1 MKKINFKIVG
11 IILVILVLL
20 GLEFIRYSNSK
31 KVMKNLTTY
40 NAMKIRSGSGKGYI
54 EVNGN
59 VDVNDTKKVFVDKKL
74 KVDEVFVQEGDYIE
88 KGQLLMTFDETER
101 NNIMRNLERER
112 LSLSKLKRDYS
123 VEKELLKI
131 GGSSANSVK
140 ELEEEI
146 RRVEIN
152 IEEYEEDL
160 AKTAEKIESPVSGT
174 ITSLTAQENY
184 LVDTDSPLMEIADLS
199 DIKIVLEVPEY
210 DVSNIY
216 IGQKILI
223 KPEAFEKKKSF
234 PGKVTK
240 ISKISEVSETTSE
253 NVLETEVKPDEVIPY
268 IVPGFKV
275 TATIY
280 LDEKKDEIIIPK
292 TAILENDGK
301 YFVVVADI
309 DGVVKR
315 QEIELENLEGDN
327 IIVKS
332 GLVGDETV
340 LITPDENLK
349 DGEKVI
355 LQIKGRNRGNQNV
368 KSGNVK

>member
-11 IILVILVLL
+11 IVLVILVFLIIEL
-20 GLEFIRYSNSK
+20 IRYNNSK
-31 KVMKNLTTY
+31 KIKENLTTY
-40 NAMKIRSGSGKGYI
+40 SAMKINIGNERGYI

-59 VDVNDTKKVFVDKKL
+59 VEVNDTKKVFVDKKL

-101 NNIMRNLERER
+101 NNLMRNLEREK
-112 LSLSKLKRDYS
+112 LTLSKLKRDYS
-123 VEKELLKI
+123 VEKELHKI

-146 RRVEIN
+146 RKTEIN

-160 AKTAEKIESPVSGT
+160 RKTAEKIESPVSGT

-210 DVSNIY
+210 DVKNIY
-216 IGQKILI
+216 LGQKILL
-223 KPEAFEKKKSF
+223 KPEVFEKKKTF
-234 PGKVTK
+234 PGKITK
-240 ISKISEVSETTSE
+240 ISKISEVSEITSE
-253 NVLETEVKPDEVIPY
+253 NILKTEVKPDEVIPY

-275 TATIY
+275 VATIY
-280 LDEKKDEIIIPK
+280 LTEEKNEIIIPK
-292 TAILENDGK
+292 TAILGEDNK

-309 DGVVKR
+309 EGTIQRKEV
-315 QEIELENLEGDN
+315 EIENLEGDN
-327 IIVKS
+327 IIIKK
-332 GLVGDETV
+332 GLEGGETI
-340 LITPDENLK
+340 LITPDEGLK

-355 LQIKGRNRGNQNV
+355 LQIRNRGNNNV
-368 KSGNVK
+368 KSKEVK

>member
-1 MKKINFKIVG
+1 MKKINFKTVG
-11 IILVILVLL
+11 IVLVILVLV

-31 KVMKNLTTY
+31 KAKENLTTY
-40 NAMKIRSGSGKGYI
+40 SAMRVNSGDVKGYI
-54 EVNGN
+54 EVNGK
-59 VDVNDTKKVFVDKKL
+59 VEVNDTKKVFVDKKL

-101 NNIMRNLERER
+101 NNIIRNLEREK
-112 LSLSKLKRDYS
+112 LSLAKLKRDYT
-123 VEKELLKI
+123 VEKELYKI

-160 AKTAEKIESPVSGT
+160 AKTAQKIVSPVSGT

-210 DVSNIY
+210 DVKNVY
-216 IGQKILI
+216 IGQKILL

-240 ISKISEVSETTSE
+240 ISKISEVSDTTSE

-280 LDEKKDEIIIPK
+280 LDEKDNEIIIPK
-292 TAILENDGK
+292 TALLEKDGK
-301 YFVVVADI
+301 YFVVVADSEGI
-309 DGVVKR
+309 VKR
-315 QEIELENLEGDN
+315 QEVEIENLEGDN
-327 IIVKS
+327 IIIKK
-332 GLVGDETV
+332 GLAGNETV
-340 LITPDENLK
+340 LITPNENLK
-349 DGEKVI
+349 DGERVI
-355 LQIKGRNRGNQNV
+355 LQMRIRGNQNA
-368 KSGNVK
+368 KSGKVK

>member
-11 IILVILVLL
+11 IGVVVLILL

-31 KVMKNLTTY
+31 KVMENLTTY
-40 NAMKIRSGSGKGYI
+40 SAMKVGSGNVKGYI
-54 EVNGN
+54 DVNGK
-59 VDVNDTKKVFVDKKL
+59 VEVNDTKKVFVDKKL
-74 KVDEVFVQEGDYIE
+74 KVDEVFVQEGDFIE

-101 NNIMRNLERER
+101 NNIERNLEREK
-112 LSLSKLKRDYS
+112 LALSKLKRDYN
-123 VEKELLKI
+123 VEKELYKI

-146 RRVEIN
+146 RKVEIN

-160 AKTAEKIESPVSGT
+160 AKTAEKILSPVSGT

-210 DVSNIY
+210 DVKNMY
-216 IGQKILI
+216 IGQKILL

-253 NVLETEVKPDEVIPY
+253 NILETEVKPDEVIPY

-280 LDEKKDEIIIPK
+280 LDEQESEIIVSK
-292 TAILENDGK
+292 TSVLESDKK
-301 YFVVVADI
+301 YFVVVANS
-309 DGVVKR
+309 DGIVKR
-315 QEIELENLEGDN
+315 QEVEIENLEGDN
-327 IIVKS
+327 VIVKK
-332 GLVGDETV
+332 GLTGSETI
-340 LITPDENLK
+340 LITPDESLQDNQ
-349 DGEKVI
+349 KVI
-355 LQIKGRNRGNQNV
+355 LQMRGRGSQNV
-368 KSGNVK
+368 KSGNAK

>member
-1 MKKINFKIVG
+1 MKRLNLKVVG
-11 IILVILVLL
+11 IVLVILVLL
-20 GLEFIRYSNSK
+20 SLEFIRYSNSK
-31 KVMKNLTTY
+31 KVMENLTTY
-40 NAMKIRSGSGKGYI
+40 SAMKISSGSGKGYI
-54 EVNGN
+54 EVNGK

-101 NNIMRNLERER
+101 NNIIRNLEREK
-112 LSLSKLKRDYS
+112 LSLSKLKRDYN
-123 VEKELLKI
+123 VEKELLGI

-160 AKTAEKIESPVSGT
+160 AKTAQKIESPVSGT

-253 NVLETEVKPDEVIPY
+253 NILETEVKPDEVIPY

-280 LDEKKDEIIIPK
+280 LDEKSGEIIIPK
-292 TAILENDGK
+292 TAVLEKEGR
-301 YFVVVADI
+301 YFVVVADVE
-309 DGVVKR
+309 GVIKK
-315 QEIELENLEGDN
+315 QEVELENLEGDN

-332 GLVGDETV
+332 GLIGDETV
-340 LITPDENLK
+340 LITPDESLEE
-349 DGEKVI
+349 GEKVI
-355 LQIKGRNRGNQNV
+355 IQMRSRGNRDV
-368 KSGNVK
+368 KGGKTK

>member
-1 MKKINFKIVG
+1 MRKLNLKIIGIFIIVF
-11 IILVILVLL
+11 VVL

-31 KVMKNLTTY
+31 KVVENLTTY
-40 NAMKIRSGSGKGYI
+40 TAMKVGSGNVKGYI
-54 EVNGN
+54 DVNGK

-74 KVDEVFVQEGDYIE
+74 KVDEVFVQEGDFIE

-112 LSLSKLKRDYS
+112 LSLAKLKRDYN
-123 VEKELLKI
+123 VEKELYKI
-131 GGSSANSVK
+131 GGSSANRVK
-140 ELEEEI
+140 ELAEEI

-160 AKTAEKIESPVSGT
+160 SKTAEQIVSPVSGT

-210 DVSNIY
+210 DVKNIY
-216 IGQKILI
+216 VGQKILL

-253 NVLETEVKPDEVIPY
+253 NILETEVKPDEVIPY

-280 LDEKKDEIIIPK
+280 LDEKENEIIIPK
-292 TAILENDGK
+292 TAILENDKK
-301 YFVVVADI
+301 YFVIVATD
-309 DGVVKR
+309 DGVIKK
-315 QEIELENLEGDN
+315 QEVEIANLEGDN
-327 IIVKS
+327 LIIKK
-332 GLVGDETV
+332 GLVGDENV
-340 LITPDENLK
+340 LITPDESLQ

-355 LQIKGRNRGNQNV
+355 LQMRGRGNQNV
-368 KSGNVK
+368 KGRKVK